1 MKLTDDEICVIVGT
15 GVAGVS
21 AAEALRA
28 EGFGGRIVMIG
39 EERAQPYD
47 RPPLSKAV
55 LQDNALPANLP
66 LRPPAFYGDAR
77 IELRLGVAVTQIDVP
92 ARRVRLADGS
102 SLSYSTLLI
111 ATGSRARTLPA
122 LPPGNL
128 GVHYL
133 RTLEDARALREDLAR
148 LAGNGRML
156 VVGAGIIGLEVAAVA
171 SACELETTVI
181 DAGARPL
188 ARAASP
194 FLATFLARA
203 HARHGVELRCGV
215 QLAAIQRAGDGYEIA
230 LSDGTLRRADLV
242 VVGIGVVP
250 NVELALHGGI
260 DAGPEGIRVD
270 AFGRTSV
277 EGIYAAG
284 EVAFHFNERHGSH
297 RREETWQH
305 AASHGAHV
313 ARCML
318 GRAERYAETM
328 SYWTDQYEYSVQVF
342 GDPLGT
348 SEVVRGDVES
358 GAFTIFHLNQ
368 SKICGVTAVN
378 AARELRKCKPLVL
391 EQAGLPDEIS
401 ADPRSNTYEYL

>member
-1 MKLTDDEICVIVGT
+1 MKLTDDEICVIVGA

-28 EGFGGRIVMIG
+28 EGFGGRIVMFG

-55 LQDNALPANLP
+55 LQDDALPANLS
-66 LRPPAFYGDAR
+66 LRPAAFYDDAR

-122 LPPGNL
+122 LPPGNP

-133 RTLEDARALREDLAR
+133 RTLDDARALREDFAR
-148 LAGNGRML
+148 LAGNGRLL

-181 DAGARPL
+181 EAGARPL

-215 QLAAIQRAGDGYEIA
+215 QLGAIERSGEGYEIA
-230 LSDGTLRRADLV
+230 LSDGTQRRADLV

-260 DAGPEGIRVD
+260 DAGPEGIHVD

-284 EVAFHFNERHGSH
+284 EVAFHFNERHGAH

-358 GAFTIFHLNQ
+358 GAFTIFHLNR

-391 EQAGLPDEIS
+391 EQAGMPDEIS
-401 ADPRSNTYEYL
+401 ADPQSNTYEYL